1 MKFNLIVEQEV
12 AVVRRTS
19 YEVESDSLEEAIKL
33 AVSDKPRC
41 QWSEVLEDTETNLE
55 ESIISKGSP
64 VVQVFQNDLDHKVYE
79 K

>member
-1 MKFNLIVEQEV
+1 MKFKLIVEQEV

-33 AVSDKPRC
+33 AVADEPMC
-41 QWSEVLEDTETNLE
+41 EWSEFLQETETNLE
-55 ESIISKGSP
+55 KSVLSKDGP
-64 VVQVFQNDLDHKVYE
+64 VVQVFQNDLEHKIYE